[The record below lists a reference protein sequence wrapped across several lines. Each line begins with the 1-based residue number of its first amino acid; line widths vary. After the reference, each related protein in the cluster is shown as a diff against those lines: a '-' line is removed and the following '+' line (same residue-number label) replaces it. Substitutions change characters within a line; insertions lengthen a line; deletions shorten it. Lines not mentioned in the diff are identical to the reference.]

1 MAYSVLLKRGFGLMD
16 QSCTLASML
25 KNIRIVLI
33 ATSHP
38 GNIGAAARAMKNMSL
53 DRLCLVSP
61 RRYPSEDAV
70 ARASG
75 ADDLLAR
82 AEVYE
87 TLEEALVG
95 CRFVVG
101 ASARLRRVEWPMLE
115 PRACAE
121 KMVCEAQ
128 AGEVAL
134 LFGREHSGLTNEELD
149 CCHHLV
155 HIPTNPA
162 YSSLNIAA
170 AVQVLVY
177 ELLLASREE
186 RSVEEVLTP
195 VATAEQM
202 ASFHQHLEQALLDI
216 GFSDPRQSDKL
227 LRRLHLLFNR
237 ARPDTDELNILRG
250 ILSAAQGRKSMR
262 R

>member
-1 MAYSVLLKRGFGLMD
+1 
-16 QSCTLASML
+16 
-25 KNIRIVLI
+25 
-33 ATSHP
+33 
-38 GNIGAAARAMKNMSL
+38 MSL

-61 RRYPSEDAV
+61 KRYPSDDAV

-87 TLEEALVG
+87 TLDEALVG
-95 CRFVVG
+95 CRYVVG
-101 ASARLRRVEWPMLE
+101 ASARLRKVEWPMLE

-134 LFGREHSGLTNEELD
+134 LFGRERTGLTNEELD
-149 CCHHLV
+149 RCHHLV
-155 HIPTNPA
+155 HIPTNPD

-170 AVQVLVY
+170 AVQVLAY

-186 RSVEEVLTP
+186 SVAEVLAP

-202 ASFHQHLEQALLDI
+202 AGFYQHLEQALLDI
-216 GFSDPRQSDKL
+216 GFSDPRQSDRL